1 MLATANTD
9 AGTANTALYTA
20 NPALATAVSRSY
32 QLYCITQTTKKPL
45 GRF

>member
-9 AGTANTALYTA
+9 AGTADTAPYTA

-32 QLYCITQTTKKPL
+32 QLYFVLPNNEKAL
-45 GRF
+45 GSL